1 MKICVLSRTDRLGQ
15 PGPEALHLGQCRLRV
30 VLVLSRWAELP
41 YRYFEVR
48 VEDGRRFVLR
58 HHPDSGA
65 WKLAAAYG
73 GGTPVSRRPAAAVR
87 L

>member
-1 MKICVLSRTDRLGQ
+1 MKICVLSRIDRLGQ
-15 PGPEALHLGQCRLRV
+15 SGPDALHLGQRRLRV
-30 VLVLSRWAELP
+30 VLVLARWAEPP
-41 YRYFEVR
+41 YHYFEVR

-58 HHPDSGA
+58 HDPDSGV
-65 WKLAAAYG
+65 WELAAAYG